1 MISLSTF
8 SQAQFRFQH
17 LYGGVNNERGQT
29 LLETFN
35 NKYIFNGATTSYG
48 QGSADAILIK
58 TDNDGQIIW
67 SKVYG
72 TSEYDN
78 SEYVVEATDYGYVGV
93 GRSIVILPMTHGSS
107 KLIRPVHFNGRK
119 LLVVRV

>member
-1 MISLSTF
+1 LISLSTF

-58 TDNDGQIIW
+58 NDNDGQVICPKFMALQSMIIQNMLW
-67 SKVYG
+67 KRQI
-72 TSEYDN
+72 
-78 SEYVVEATDYGYVGV
+78 TDM
-93 GRSIVILPMTHGSS
+93 LE
-107 KLIRPVHFNGRK
+107 
-119 LLVVRV
+119 